1 MSARV
6 APRPGPG
13 ERSVLAAM
21 RAWRR
26 GTGPLAPW
34 FRATPFAAAH
44 HYRGGRPAG
53 ATGPMP
59 AAIARAAA
67 AWPRPDPAALWI
79 FDVPGAVALWLA
91 FALRRRFGLA
101 AALCWNAWYD
111 PRGVLDGRRE
121 IPLLLGLAPR
131 LGRARP
137 AAGACLVFDADRRRE
152 VEVAAAP
159 DLLDNRYE
167 LGEEDAPS
175 AAQVRAAGYRR
186 VRAHTWGDPAPDLA
200 PCLEYLG
207 RELPVEVQDGLR
219 GILDAGPV
227 RAVRH
232 G

>member
-1 MSARV
+1 MAT
-6 APRPGPG
+6 RPGLG

-44 HYRGGRPAG
+44 HYRGDRPGGRPG
-53 ATGPMP
+53 AVPGP
-59 AAIARAAA
+59 IARAAA
-67 AWPRPDPAALWI
+67 SWPRPDPAALWI
-79 FDVPGAVALWLA
+79 FDLPGPVALWLA

-101 AALCWNAWYD
+101 AALCFNGWYD
-111 PRGVLDGRRE
+111 PRGALDGRRE

-131 LGRARP
+131 LGRP
-137 AAGACLVFDADRRRE
+137 AGGACLVFDAGRRRE
-152 VEVAAAP
+152 LGAAAAP
-159 DLLDNRYE
+159 ELLDNRYE

-175 AAQVRAAGYRR
+175 AAQIRAAGFRR

-200 PCLEYLG
+200 PYLEHLG
-207 RELPVEVQDGLR
+207 REMPVDVQGELR
-219 GILDAGPV
+219 AMLGPAPV
-227 RAVRH
+227 SAASH